1 MVTELPVRIEF
12 SLPDGWQAAPPDEV
26 GAPGIAFVA
35 LHPDPG
41 GANGFVANLTIAGEL
56 REPAVPMA
64 TIADESVR
72 RLESVAE
79 SVLVR
84 DRAEFDSGAAP
95 GMTQVVELAM
105 ADGKRLLQTQVHLP
119 MVNSLGQ
126 RAVLE
131 LVLTCTPEQLADVRG
146 GFEEFVGTV
155 RPAKAG
161 A

>member
-35 LHPDPG
+35 LHPVPG
-41 GANGFVANLTIAGEL
+41 GGNGFVANLTIAGQI
-56 REPAVPMA
+56 REPVVPMA

-72 RLESVAE
+72 RLDGVAE

-84 DRAEFDSGAAP
+84 DRAEFDVGGAP

-105 ADGKRLLQTQVHLP
+105 GGGKRLLQTQVYLP
-119 MVNSLGQ
+119 MSNSLGQ
-126 RAVLE
+126 RAVIE
-131 LVLTCTPEQLADVRG
+131 LVLTCTPEQIDDVRSD
-146 GFEEFVGTV
+146 FEEFVGTV
-155 RPAKAG
+155 RPAK
-161 A
+161 